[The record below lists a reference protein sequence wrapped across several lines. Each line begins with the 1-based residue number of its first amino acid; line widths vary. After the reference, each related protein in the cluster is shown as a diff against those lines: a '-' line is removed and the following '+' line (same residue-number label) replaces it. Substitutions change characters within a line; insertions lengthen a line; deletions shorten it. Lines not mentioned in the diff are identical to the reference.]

1 MTQLLRLNLT
11 ELPASTGP
19 LSTLEV
25 MEVVVEVVVVV
36 MVEVL
41 LEGRGVGWCPH
52 LPR

>member
-1 MTQLLRLNLT
+1 MRLNLT

-19 LSTLEV
+19 LSTLGV
-25 MEVVVEVVVVV
+25 MEVVVEEVVVV
-36 MVEVL
+36 MVEVLLEVL